1 MSQQKQKLAY
11 NKVQDI
17 ASPQNEHWEYYYW
30 YLLCSSRTTQGEYRV
45 NTILKLSISDNMK
58 NVCTYILPHDYYSA
72 FCASDSCLFVA
83 QTTRNCVIEKLRI
96 DDDKK

>member
-1 MSQQKQKLAY
+1 M
-11 NKVQDI
+11 I
-17 ASPQNEHWEYYYW
+17 
-30 YLLCSSRTTQGEYRV
+30 
-45 NTILKLSISDNMK
+45 KLSISDNMK

-72 FCASDSCLFVA
+72 FCASDSCLYVA